1 MTTSIARRLLVTF
14 AVAAVTGPVTC
25 QAAVTGSTAGARAG
39 AARPQAAAAL
49 AQGPLLAWGYNRLGQ
64 LGIGTTQDQYSPVA
78 VNVPHGLRAN
88 QARTGPFSVAV
99 NSAGQ
104 VYTWGQGE
112 QGELGNG
119 AFKSHLRPVRVRLP
133 KGVKVTSARGG
144 YQFAVALTTTG
155 KVLTWGNGIS
165 GQLGNGH
172 KVNRDVPVWVKLPRG
187 VRISAVSACGECA
200 IALTSTGR
208 VLAWGDG
215 DNGQLGDGRKARTD
229 TPVYVKL
236 PRHTKVTAIAAGAD
250 HLLAVTSTGG
260 LLAWGDNSLGEL
272 GIGTKGTRLTA
283 VRVKLPRGVK
293 VVSASAG
300 LIHSLAL
307 TTTGRVL
314 AWGGNTDGQLGDGST
329 AGSSVPVWAHLPKIA
344 HIVSVAAGRYHS
356 LALTRGGKV
365 LAWGDGSFGQL
376 GDGSMSDKLLPVQIS
391 VPGKVIAI
399 GAGDDAE
406 ASMAVVTKI
415 ID

>member
-1 MTTSIARRLLVTF
+1 MKTTAARSTLFTLVVIAL
-14 AVAAVTGPVTC
+14 TGPVT
-25 QAAVTGSTAGARAG
+25 G
-39 AARPQAAAAL
+39 AAAL
-49 AQGPLLAWGYNRLGQ
+49 ADTPAAAARPHSAAALRQGPLMAWGYNGLGG
-64 LGIGTTQDQYSPVA
+64 LGIGTTDDQDFPIA
-78 VNVPHGLRAN
+78 VNVPYGLRAN
-88 QARTGPFSVAV
+88 QARSGPFSVAV

-104 VYTWGQGE
+104 VYAWGEGE
-112 QGELGNG
+112 QGEMGDG

-155 KVLTWGNGIS
+155 KVLTWGNGTS

-172 KVNRDVPVWVKLPRG
+172 KVSRAAPVWVKLPRG
-187 VRISAVSACGECA
+187 VRITAVSACGECA
-200 IALTSTGR
+200 VALTSTGR

-215 DNGQLGDGRKARTD
+215 EFGQLGDGKKVSTD
-229 TPVYVKL
+229 TPVWVKL
-236 PRHTKVTAIAAGAD
+236 PRHTQVTAIAAGAD
-250 HLLAVTSTGG
+250 HLLAVTSAGG
-260 LLAWGDNSLGEL
+260 LLAWGNDGSGEL
-272 GIGTKGTRLTA
+272 GIGAKGIRLTA
-283 VRVKLPRGVK
+283 VRVRLPRGVK

-300 LIHSLAL
+300 LLHSLAL

-314 AWGGNTDGQLGDGST
+314 AWGGNGDGQLGDGST
-329 AGSSVPVWAHLPKIA
+329 TDSGVPVSVHLPKLA
-344 HIVSVAAGRYHS
+344 QIVAVAAGRYHS

-365 LAWGDGSFGQL
+365 LAWGDGAYGQL
-376 GDGSMSDKLLPVQIS
+376 GDGSTSDKLLPVQIS

>member
-1 MTTSIARRLLVTF
+1 VKTSIARRVLVTF
-14 AVAAVTGPVTC
+14 AVAAVTGPVAG
-25 QAAVTGSTAGARAG
+25 QAALAAAGD
-39 AARPQAAAAL
+39 ARPQAVAAL
-49 AQGPLLAWGYNRLGQ
+49 RQGPLMAWGYNGLGG
-64 LGIGTTQDQYSPVA
+64 LGIGNTQNQDLPIA

-88 QARTGPFSVAV
+88 QARSGPFSIAV

-104 VYTWGQGE
+104 VYTWGQGD
-112 QGELGNG
+112 QGEMGNG

-133 KGVKVTSARGG
+133 KGIKVTSARGG

-155 KVLTWGNGIS
+155 KVLTWGNGTS

-172 KVNRDVPVWVKLPRG
+172 KVNRDAPVWVKLPRG
-187 VRISAVSACGECA
+187 VRITAVSACGECA

-215 DNGQLGDGRKARTD
+215 ESGQLGDGKTVSTD
-229 TPVYVKL
+229 TPVWVKL
-236 PRHTKVTAIAAGAD
+236 PRHTKVSGIAAGAD
-250 HLLAVTSTGG
+250 HLLAVTSAGG
-260 LLAWGDNSLGEL
+260 LLAWGDDSRGEL
-272 GIGTKGTRLTA
+272 GIGAKGIRLTA
-283 VRVKLPRGVK
+283 VRVQLPRGVK

-300 LIHSLAL
+300 LLHSLAL

-314 AWGGNTDGQLGDGST
+314 AWGGNGDGQLGDGSIMDS
-329 AGSSVPVWAHLPKIA
+329 GVPVSVHLPKTA
-344 HIVSVAAGRYHS
+344 HIVAIAAGRYHS
-356 LALTRGGKV
+356 LALTGGGKI
-365 LAWGDGSFGQL
+365 LAWGDGSYGQL
-376 GDGSMSDKLLPVQIS
+376 GDGSTSDKLLPVQIS
-391 VPGKVIAI
+391 VPGRVIAI

>member
-1 MTTSIARRLLVTF
+1 VKTGIARRVLVTF
-14 AVAAVTGPVTC
+14 AVAAVTGPVAV
-25 QAAVTGSTAGARAG
+25 QAAVAASTAGAAAG
-39 AARPQAAAAL
+39 DARPQAAAAL
-49 AQGPLLAWGYNRLGQ
+49 RQGPLMAWGYNGLGA
-64 LGIGTTQDQYSPVA
+64 LGIGTTENQDLPVA
-78 VNVPHGLRAN
+78 VNVPRGLRAN

-99 NSAGQ
+99 NAAGQ
-104 VYTWGQGE
+104 AYTWGEGE

-119 AFKSHLRPVRVRLP
+119 AFKSHLRPVQVRLP
-133 KGVKVTSARGG
+133 KGVKVTAARGG

-155 KVLTWGNGIS
+155 KVLTWGNGTS

-172 KVNRDVPVWVKLPRG
+172 KVNRDAPVWVKLPRG
-187 VRISAVSACGECA
+187 VRITAVSACGECA

-215 DNGQLGDGRKARTD
+215 DVGQLGDGKKASTD
-229 TPVYVKL
+229 TPVWVKL

-260 LLAWGDNSLGEL
+260 LLAWGDNSRGEL
-272 GIGTKGTRLTA
+272 GIGAKGTRLTA

-293 VVSASAG
+293 VASASAG
-300 LIHSLAL
+300 LLHSLAL

-329 AGSSVPVWAHLPKIA
+329 TGSSIPVWVHLPKIA
-344 HIVSVAAGRYHS
+344 HIISVAAGRYHS

-365 LAWGDGSFGQL
+365 LAWGDGSYGQL

-391 VPGKVIAI
+391 VPGTVIAI